1 LQVNC
6 RRRDEEVWADVGQH
20 TESDDDDGDESGI
33 PVRVPFSFFVLF
45 EAALAPAALLLGW
58 RLGVHPL
65 ADFAW
70 DPNAVLA
77 GVLAALPM
85 LALLLVTLRW
95 PVGPFARIKANF
107 NRDIAPALE
116 GCEWPDLALIS
127 VTAGV
132 GEEML
137 FRGVIQAA
145 LSRLL
150 GPVAGLVAASAL
162 FGLLHPISPAYIVLA
177 GLLGGYLGVV
187 WLVSGNLL
195 TAIVA
200 HAVYDFVALLILL
213 GDREAAD

>member
-1 LQVNC
+1 LQVNG
-6 RRRDEEVWADVGQH
+6 RRRDEEVWADVGQQ
-20 TESDDDDGDESGI
+20 TNDDDDESGI
-33 PVRVPFSFFVLF
+33 PVRVPFALFVIF

-85 LALLLVTLRW
+85 LGLLVVSLRW
-95 PVGPFARIKANF
+95 PIGPFARVKANF
-107 NRDIAPALE
+107 DRDIAPALE

-145 LSRLL
+145 LSKLL
-150 GPVAGLVAASAL
+150 GPVAGLLAASAL

-177 GLLGGYLGVV
+177 GVLGGYLGIV

-213 GDREAAD
+213 GGREAAN